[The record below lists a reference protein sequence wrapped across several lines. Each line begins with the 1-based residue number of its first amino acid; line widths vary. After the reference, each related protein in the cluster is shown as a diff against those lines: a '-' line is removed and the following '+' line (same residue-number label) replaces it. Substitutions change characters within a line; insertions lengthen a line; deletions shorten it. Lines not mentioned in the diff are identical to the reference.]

1 MKFGVCTSPEK
12 AAEVKQGGWDYVEG
26 NVQALFKGESGSYDA
41 DPIRKSALP
50 VLAANCLVP
59 GHLKI
64 TGPTADLNVLRE
76 YMSNVLARAAET
88 GVKTLVFGS
97 GGARAY
103 PDGFDREEARRQ
115 ILDFCQMSADIAARH
130 DVTIVIEP
138 LNRKECNIINSVGEA
153 MTYVRELNHDN
164 LQCLVDSYH
173 FWLESEPLE
182 NLEKAMRWIGH
193 VHLADKVNRTAPGES
208 GAPAESPYKPFFA
221 VLKKGGYKG
230 LISVECKAFD
240 LINDSPRILKYI
252 NDQWN
257 AA

>member
-1 MKFGVCTSPEK
+1 MKFGVCTSPDK
-12 AAEVKQGGWDYVEG
+12 ADQVKQGGWDYVEG
-26 NVQALFKGESGSYDA
+26 NVQSLFKGESDQYDA
-41 DPIRKSALP
+41 DSIKKAALP

-64 TGPTADLNVLRE
+64 TGPEADLNVLRG
-76 YMSNVLARAAET
+76 YMDNVLTRAGDS

-103 PDGFDREEARRQ
+103 PDGYDREEARRQ
-115 ILDFCQMSADIAARH
+115 ILDFLQMSADIGARH

-153 MTYVRELNHDN
+153 MTYVRELNHDY
-164 LQCLVDSYH
+164 LKCLVDSYH
-173 FWLESEPLE
+173 FWLESEPLA
-182 NLEKAMRWIGH
+182 NLEKAMRWIAH

-208 GAPAESPYKPFFA
+208 GSPAESPYKPFFA
-221 VLKKGGYKG
+221 VLKKGNYKG
-230 LISVECKAFD
+230 LISVECKSFD
-240 LINDSPRILKYI
+240 LVNDSPRILKFI
-252 NDQWN
+252 KDQYN